1 MKRLLLLSLVLTMA
15 GAVPALADHP
25 TGATMEDLRQLQVE
39 VDRLDDSLA
48 QLGDGSSQTEEFR
61 RREEEI
67 REELIWLRGQVRR
80 HQRNESQG
88 LGASKADVEQLRQS
102 IVDLRTDVDGTL
114 GRSTRRSGSG
124 VISVPN
130 GTEMTVRL
138 DTALSSKTARR
149 EDRVEATVAE
159 SVRVDGEVQIPAGT
173 RVRGIVQDVVPAER
187 PSKGGRLDLEFDQL
201 VMPNGR
207 RVDIRGSVASLEE
220 SGVDKKRAGLG
231 AVLGGILGGVLEGKT
246 GALIGVLVGGGGAVV
261 ASKGDD
267 VELPAGTVVNLRLER
282 PVAVR

>member
-15 GAVPALADHP
+15 SAVPALADHP
-25 TGATMEDLRQLQVE
+25 TGATMADLRQLQSD
-39 VDRLDDSLA
+39 VDLLDGSLA
-48 QLGDGSSQTEEFR
+48 QLSDSSPRAEEFR
-61 RREEEI
+61 QREDEI
-67 REELIWLRGQVRR
+67 RDELVWLRVQVRR
-80 HQRNESQG
+80 HQRDESQG
-88 LGASKADVEQLRQS
+88 LGASKAEVEQLRQS
-102 IVDLRTDVDGTL
+102 IVDLRNDVDRSLGT
-114 GRSTRRSGSG
+114 RSRRSGSG
-124 VISVPN
+124 EISVPN

-138 DTALSSKTARR
+138 DTPLSSKTARR

-159 SVRVDGEVQIPAGT
+159 SVRVDGEIQIPAGT

-207 RVDIRGSVASLEE
+207 RIDIRGNVASLNE
-220 SGVDKKRAGLG
+220 SGIDKKRAGLG
-231 AVLGGILGGVLEGKT
+231 AVLGGILGGVLEGKK